1 MSGVEVNVSKVDGM
15 IAPRFRGTARTRHAA
30 REIARA
36 EEGVESR
43 LGCVPAASAVDQAL
57 HGDEVDVGGWGLG
70 GEGFGD
76 KAQEREHWGSPIP
89 AYKLVPESPQI
100 EELHRI
106 KLLLSAHLLTPENE
120 F

>member
-1 MSGVEVNVSKVDGM
+1 MSGVEVNVSKVDAM
-15 IAPRFRGTARTRHAA
+15 IAPRFRETARTRHAA

-43 LGCVPAASAVDQAL
+43 LGCVPAASAVGQAL
-57 HGDEVDVGGWGLG
+57 HGDEVDGGGWGLG

-89 AYKLVPESPQI
+89 VYKLVPESPQI